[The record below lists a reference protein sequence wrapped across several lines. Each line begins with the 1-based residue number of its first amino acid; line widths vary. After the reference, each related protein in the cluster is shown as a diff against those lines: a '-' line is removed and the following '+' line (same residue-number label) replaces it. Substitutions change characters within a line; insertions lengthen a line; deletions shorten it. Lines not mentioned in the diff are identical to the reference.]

1 MHATGLAST
10 WLSCRDREKKKPLS
24 VSHPTSRSSLMS
36 SRIQRTRAQ
45 CVVLLSALSCEKS
58 QKKMAIIGV
67 IGRRIDRLIVH
78 IRAYVRVCMFR
89 KPVKPPATSS
99 CTNDLLI
106 AWYSSSNM
114 LFRFLLRLFCC
125 LQAWEL
131 LLCLRMGYSMQWNSG
146 RPLCSALAHG
156 YLAGSIIWQRAIWVK
171 NTSNYSM
178 DELVAAAAL
187 RDSIILATRSR
198 RKRSK
203 GKW

>member
-106 AWYSSSNM
+106 AWYSSSNTYVVP
-114 LFRFLLRLFCC
+114 FSSPPFLLPSGVRIIIMFENG
-125 LQAWEL
+125 LQHAMEFGSSS
-131 LLCLRMGYSMQWNSG
+131 LLCSG
-146 RPLCSALAHG
+146 AWLLG
-156 YLAGSIIWQRAIWVK
+156 WQHNMAKSHLSEEHFQLLDGR
-171 NTSNYSM
+171 TCCC
-178 DELVAAAAL
+178 
-187 RDSIILATRSR
+187 R
-198 RKRSK
+198 RFAWFNHFGNKKST
-203 GKW
+203 